1 MIIKMNKYSF
11 LIFHKEYSDFLVR
24 LRDLGVVHIRQ
35 NNDTKQVEE
44 IKALLAEQKQI
55 RATIDRMNTMW
66 SSAGITA
73 DDLKPVSEY
82 LHVSHDSF
90 STAQKYIETIA
101 TIDTEIETNQKKVN
115 ELNQLKGEL
124 KIWGDFDPQL
134 LKRLADAGQ
143 EIRFWSV
150 PLPQYK
156 PEWEEQYGAIIISD
170 ARRIASFVTVT
181 PTGMSPKISAEKV
194 DLPMRSLSD
203 IEREISEIT
212 EETARLR
219 ESLVYLSHDKS
230 VMERHLSELEDV
242 YNMSNALL
250 QGEAMF
256 DDALIVLEGYI
267 PAEQSEGLEKA
278 LDTEG
283 YAYTQLEIKETDD
296 VPVKLKNNFFVKVF
310 EPIVKL
316 FSLPNYHEID
326 PTPFVAPFFMLF
338 FAMCFGDAGYG
349 LFLLI
354 LCSIFKVKAKDNLK
368 PVLSLFQWLGGA
380 AAVIGFF
387 SGSFFGIELAKVEA
401 LAAVRQ
407 FFISSD
413 NMMIIAIAVGLVQI
427 IVAKFVGAYKV
438 KVQKGTRH
446 ALSPFAWVIFI
457 IVMLAIVL
465 FGLPQVDLQLPT
477 YVNYILYGIAGCCA
491 VIMLFF
497 NSPGKSIFFNI
508 GSSLW
513 TAYNTASGLLG
524 DSLSYIRLFAI
535 GLTGAI
541 LGNVFNTL
549 AISMTDGIPMYVR
562 WLPML
567 IILLIGHTINFGLA
581 MIGSLVHPVRLIFVE
596 YFNNSD
602 FEGGGQAYAP
612 LKKNS
617 LTQDQ

>member
-44 IKALLAEQKQI
+44 IKALLAEQKQM
-55 RATIDRMNTMW
+55 RQTIDRMTSIW
-66 SSAGITA
+66 SIAGLTPEE
-73 DDLKPVSEY
+73 LKPANEY
-82 LHVSHDSF
+82 LHISADSF
-90 STAQKYIETIA
+90 STASKYIETIA
-101 TIDTEIETNQKKVN
+101 TIDAEIEANLKKVN
-115 ELNQLKGEL
+115 ELNQLKSEL
-124 KIWGDFDPQL
+124 RVWGDFDPQL
-134 LKRLADAGQ
+134 LRRLAEAGQ
-143 EIRFWSV
+143 EIRFWTI

-156 PEWEEQYGAIIISD
+156 TEWEEQYGAIIISD

-181 PTGMSPKISAEKV
+181 PTGVVPKISAERV

-203 IEREISEIT
+203 IEREVEEISAET
-212 EETARLR
+212 ERLR

-230 VMERHLSELEDV
+230 VLERHLSELEDV

-256 DDALIVLEGYI
+256 DDSLIVLEGYI

-278 LDTEG
+278 LDAEG
-283 YAYTQLEIKETDD
+283 YAYAQLEIKDTEN
-296 VPVKLKNNFFVKVF
+296 VPIKLKNNFFVGVF

-316 FSLPNYHEID
+316 FSLPNYHEVD

-354 LCSIFKVKAKDNLK
+354 LCSFFKIKAKENLK

-401 LAAVRQ
+401 LASIRK

-438 KVQKGTRH
+438 KIQKGTRH

-465 FGLPQVDLQLPT
+465 FGLPQVDIQLPA
-477 YVNYILYGIAGCCA
+477 YSNYILYGIAGLCA
-491 VIMLFF
+491 VVMVFF
-497 NSPGKSIFFNI
+497 NSPGKGILFNI
-508 GSSLW
+508 GSSIW

-541 LGNVFNTL
+541 LGSVFNTL
-549 AISMTDGIPMYVR
+549 AISMTDGIPIYVR

-567 IILLIGHTINFGLA
+567 IILLLGHAINFGLA

-602 FEGGGQAYAP
+602 YEGGGQAYSP

-617 LTQDQ
+617 LSQD